1 MSCIFLSLEFVHST
15 SQSQELLTKLQD
27 LCEVQM
33 LYQGMQEEQKKLIQ
47 NQENIVK
54 EQLELQG
61 ALHRF
66 KESSF
71 REVLENPE
79 DPKWPKSSKCGHNK
93 VTIARGR
100 DRGSALSRLGAE
112 LELRRSGSSLGPSQ

>member
-1 MSCIFLSLEFVHST
+1 MRDGSPEGRRQRSFRVNITVPPTSFHYT

-100 DRGSALSRLGAE
+100 ETVLGAAVC
-112 LELRRSGSSLGPSQ
+112 

>member
-1 MSCIFLSLEFVHST
+1 
-15 SQSQELLTKLQD
+15 
-27 LCEVQM
+27 M

-71 REVLENPE
+71 REVLE
-79 DPKWPKSSKCGHNK
+79 S
-93 VTIARGR
+93 
-100 DRGSALSRLGAE
+100 RGSQMA
-112 LELRRSGSSLGPSQ
+112 